1 VTVLEATLLLTPALA
16 ERALVVVRCA
26 DICVA
31 GDHVPWI
38 LEHRPVGLEVV
49 DHQLL
54 AALDH
59 ADEDGAWLLV
69 EFGADTRTEAEE
81 QARAFC
87 VDARRQGV
95 PDDDLRLFDDREEE
109 RRLWAVREAG
119 LAATAFPGDGRDYWP
134 GWEDSA
140 VPPARIGDYLRDLKA
155 LYRSHGLR
163 GAMYGHIGQGCIHSR
178 IDFDLRSERGIAV
191 FRRFVEDAADLVVS
205 YGGVLSGEHGDG
217 QARAELLDRVYG
229 TELVE
234 AFRAFKRIWDPDWR
248 MNPGKVVDPY
258 PLDAN
263 LKLGAGYAPWR
274 PRVAF
279 AYPED
284 GGDFAH
290 ATVRCVGVGACRK
303 PDGADVMCPSF
314 VATREELHTTRGRA
328 RLLFELLEG
337 ELVTDGWRSREVE
350 EALDLCLACKGCT
363 NDCPV
368 GVDMPTYKAEFL
380 HHHRR
385 GRLRPRHAYAFG
397 LIDQA
402 ARVGS
407 LAPGVTN
414 RFAGSALG
422 KRLAGIAPERDVPR
436 FARTTLQRWWR
447 DRGGTRNPDG
457 HRVVLWPDTFTNRF
471 HPEVG
476 IAAVEAIESAGW
488 QVVLPRGHVC
498 CGRPLYDYGFLVL
511 ARRYLRRT
519 LRQLGPE
526 LAQGTPVV
534 GIEPSCVA
542 VFKDELPKLLPDEPG
557 AARLAER
564 AHHFAEFFERYE
576 LDVPERGGRVLLWGH
591 CHQKATGGMDAERAL
606 LARAG
611 VESELLQAGCCGLAG
626 SWGFEA
632 GHYELS
638 QQIGE
643 HGLLP
648 AVRALPA
655 GDLLVADGFSCRT
668 QVEQATGRR
677 PLHVAELL
685 VSERASLS
693 ERQA

>member
-1 VTVLEATLLLTPALA
+1 
-16 ERALVVVRCA
+16 
-26 DICVA
+26 
-31 GDHVPWI
+31 
-38 LEHRPVGLEVV
+38 
-49 DHQLL
+49 
-54 AALDH
+54 
-59 ADEDGAWLLV
+59 
-69 EFGADTRTEAEE
+69 
-81 QARAFC
+81 
-87 VDARRQGV
+87 
-95 PDDDLRLFDDREEE
+95 
-109 RRLWAVREAG
+109 
-119 LAATAFPGDGRDYWP
+119 
-134 GWEDSA
+134 
-140 VPPARIGDYLRDLKA
+140 
-155 LYRSHGLR
+155 
-163 GAMYGHIGQGCIHSR
+163 
-178 IDFDLRSERGIAV
+178 
-191 FRRFVEDAADLVVS
+191 
-205 YGGVLSGEHGDG
+205 
-217 QARAELLDRVYG
+217 
-229 TELVE
+229 
-234 AFRAFKRIWDPDWR
+234 
-248 MNPGKVVDPY
+248 
-258 PLDAN
+258 
-263 LKLGAGYAPWR
+263 
-274 PRVAF
+274 
-279 AYPED
+279 
-284 GGDFAH
+284 
-290 ATVRCVGVGACRK
+290 
-303 PDGADVMCPSF
+303 MCPSF
-314 VATREELHTTRGRA
+314 VATREEMHTTRGRA

-337 ELVTDGWRSREVE
+337 ELVTDGWRSPEVA

-380 HHHRR
+380 HHHWR

-407 LAPGVTN
+407 LAPGATN
-414 RFAGSALG
+414 RLAGSALG

-447 DRGGTRNPDG
+447 ARGGTRNPDG

-476 IAAVEAIESAGW
+476 IAAVEAIEAAGW

-498 CGRPLYDYGFLVL
+498 CGRPLYDYGFLRL

-519 LRQLGPE
+519 LRQLEPE

-534 GIEPSCVA
+534 GVEPSCVA

-557 AARLAER
+557 AERLAER
-564 AHHFAEFFERYE
+564 AHHFAELFERYE
-576 LDVPERGGRVLLWGH
+576 LDVPELEGRALLWGH

-611 VESELLQAGCCGLAG
+611 VEAELLQAGCCGLAG

-632 GHYELS
+632 AHYALS

-643 HGLLP
+643 QGLLP

-655 GDLLVADGFSCRT
+655 DELLVADGFSCRT
-668 QVEQATGRR
+668 QIEQATGRR